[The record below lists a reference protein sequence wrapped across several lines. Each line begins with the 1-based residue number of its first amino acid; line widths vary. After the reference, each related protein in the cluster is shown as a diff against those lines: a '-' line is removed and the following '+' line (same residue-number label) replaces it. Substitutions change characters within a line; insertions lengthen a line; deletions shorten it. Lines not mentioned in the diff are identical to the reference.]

1 MRRRDFL
8 LSGLAAP
15 FLTAAAAP
23 LAMGA
28 SSPVVKGAASPQ
40 RRPLR
45 VVLTGQALLQR
56 NLSDDQ
62 WPAANRF
69 RALFADADAVFT
81 DLETAIKGRYADA
94 PLREGAFLHVADA
107 GVVDRLA
114 NVGIT
119 MFATSN
125 NHAYDL
131 GAGGIRDALD
141 ALDARNLSH
150 AGTGMNLAKAAA
162 AGYRTTEAG
171 SDALVAMASGAVM
184 AGAMAGPNKP
194 GVNEVR
200 RGPGGALDETDV
212 GRYLASI
219 RDAASRADVVIAYQ
233 HNHYWEKD
241 MADTPPW
248 QRALARRAID
258 AGATIFAGH
267 GAPLLHGIEI
277 YKGRPIFYDLGGL
290 FFQTVT
296 KPGYYPND
304 VWQSVVVDCRCTKA
318 GFDRIALT
326 AVRLNDTG
334 TGGPDDLTTR
344 GMPRLVEG
352 AEGRPILERLA
363 RLSANYGTKF
373 NYTPRGAEIVIG

>member
-1 MRRRDFL
+1 MRRRQFIL
-8 LSGLAAP
+8 GSLAAP
-15 FLTAAAAP
+15 FLMGAAAP
-23 LAMGA
+23 
-28 SSPVVKGAASPQ
+28 

-45 VVLTGQALLQR
+45 VVLMGQALLQH

-62 WPAANRF
+62 WPGANRF
-69 RALFADADAVFT
+69 RALFADADAAFT
-81 DLETAIKGRYADA
+81 DLETAIKGRYAEA
-94 PLREGAFLHVADA
+94 PLREGTFLHAADA
-107 GVVDRLA
+107 GIIDRLA
-114 NVGIT
+114 GVGIN

-125 NHAYDL
+125 NHAYDF
-131 GAGGIRDALD
+131 GAGGIRDAID
-141 ALDARNLSH
+141 ALDARKLSH
-150 AGTGMNLAKAAA
+150 AGTGMDLAKAAA
-162 AGYRTTEAG
+162 PAYRTTEAG
-171 SDALVAMASGAVM
+171 TVALVAMASGAVM

-200 RGPGGALDETDV
+200 RNARGDLDETDV

-219 RDAASRADVVIAYQ
+219 KDAASRADIVIAYQ

-258 AGATIFAGH
+258 AGASIFAAH

-296 KPGYYPND
+296 KPGYYPNE

-326 AVRLNDTG
+326 AVQLNDTG
-334 TGGPDDLTTR
+334 TGGPTDMETR

-352 AEGRPILERLA
+352 AEGKPILERLA
-363 RLSANYGTKF
+363 RLSADYGTKF